1 MLVTMHFNT
10 GEVLI
15 WKSVRDNVFQHEKS
29 IKGVHLRTMYFN
41 MGEVFGDKAF

>member
-15 WKSVRDNVFQHEKS
+15 WKSV
-29 IKGVHLRTMYFN
+29 
-41 MGEVFGDKAF
+41 